1 MNKKIFFKF
10 LRRTVCVVL
19 CLCSV
24 FVGVNFAKS
33 YIMPIAENVK
43 KSKSVK
49 KIENGR
55 INILLAATDKGG
67 LLTDTIMLASIDTKR
82 NLINVMSVPRD
93 TRVTIGN
100 THNNKINSVY
110 AHAKE
115 GERID
120 ALIDKLHELTG
131 LSVNYYAVIHP
142 DGFRNVIDVLGGV
155 YIDVPQRMK
164 YSDPTQDLYIDLQPG
179 YQLLDGDKAE
189 QFTRFRS
196 YPTGDLGRI
205 EAQQMFISELFKQK
219 FNAELL
225 LKADDIFKEISKY
238 LETNVTL
245 ADIPVFLS
253 AVSSFNTEAIKTFEM
268 PNTPQYINGASY
280 VICDVEATKELIR
293 TEFLGAKVEEN
304 GENIK
309 DEKKSE
315 K

>member
-1 MNKKIFFKF
+1 MNKETVFK
-10 LRRTVCVVL
+10 LLKRGICVIL

-24 FVGVNFAKS
+24 FMGINFAKS
-33 YIMPIAENVK
+33 YINPIAENAK

-49 KIENGR
+49 KAENGR

-82 NLINVMSVPRD
+82 RLVNVMSVPRD

-100 THNNKINSVY
+100 TQNNKINSVY
-110 AHAKE
+110 AHAKK

-120 ALIDKLHELTG
+120 ALIDKVHELTG

-164 YSDPTQDLYIDLQPG
+164 YSDPEQGLYIDLQPG

-205 EAQQMFISELFKQK
+205 EAQQMFITELFKQK

-225 LKADDIFKEISKY
+225 LKADDIFREISKY

-253 AVSSFNTEAIKTFEM
+253 AVSSFGSDSIKTYEM
-268 PNTPQYINGASY
+268 PNTPQYINGVSY
-280 VICDVEATKELIR
+280 VICDVEATKELIK
-293 TEFLGAKVEEN
+293 TEFLG
-304 GENIK
+304 IK
-309 DEKKSE
+309 SQKTDDVAE
-315 K
+315 